1 MYIIIDMGVSTPNAF
16 IRTRKPLGLDRHFM
30 ERALELGER
39 ARGNTGDNPHVGS
52 VIVLG
57 ERVLGEGWTSE
68 PGQSHAEANA
78 LLAAANAGHDV
89 TGATLYATLEPCSFL
104 GRTPACALTIVAS
117 GITRVVYGIRDPHP
131 RVNGQGAHQLRRGG
145 LEVSEGECATEIRA
159 SLAEWLR
166 GHRNAR

>member
-1 MYIIIDMGVSTPNAF
+1 MGVSTCNAF
-16 IRTRKPLGLDRHFM
+16 SRIPTPVRLDRYFM
-30 ERALELGER
+30 ARALELAER

-57 ERVLGEGWTSE
+57 ERILGEGWTGE

-78 LLAAANAGHDV
+78 LLAAARAGHDV
-89 TGATLYATLEPCSFL
+89 RGATLYATLEPCSFV
-104 GRTPACALTIVAS
+104 GRTPACALAIVAS

-131 RVNGQGAHQLRRGG
+131 RVNGEGAQQLRRGG
-145 LEVSEGECATEIRA
+145 LEVSEGECAAEIRA

-166 GHRNAR
+166 SHPSAR